1 MKKRVRIAITIL
13 FFLLLVSSY
22 WIFSRGIIPH
32 LNSNQAQVLQQEI
45 VKEIPPSVL
54 LGSARLSYAGGAAG
68 RGKNIELGMAR
79 IDGTVVSPGEEFS
92 FGKALGSVSEADGF
106 TKQRVFLNS
115 EVSMGLGGG
124 LCQVSTILFQ
134 SILSAGLPVTERRN
148 HTYSVSYYDTGLDA
162 TFADPG
168 PDLKFVNDTAYPIT
182 IRGRTENSVA
192 IFEIYGV
199 SDGRQVTIG
208 EAEVSRIVDISPTKY
223 IYVTERD
230 VDVPECVNSP
240 QIGYT
245 AHVPYDVLYSTGVM
259 KKEVFTSTYQPLQRV
274 CHVVVQSIASTTPE
288 RVGL

>member
-1 MKKRVRIAITIL
+1 M
-13 FFLLLVSSY
+13 
-22 WIFSRGIIPH
+22 
-32 LNSNQAQVLQQEI
+32 
-45 VKEIPPSVL
+45 
-54 LGSARLSYAGGAAG
+54 GSARLSYAGGALG
-68 RGKNIELGMAR
+68 RGKNIELGMIR
-79 IDGTVVSPGEEFS
+79 IDGTVVESGEEFS

-134 SILSAGLPVTERRN
+134 SVLHAGLPITERRN

-208 EAEVSRIVDISPTKY
+208 EVGVSQIVNISPTKY
-223 IYVTERD
+223 VYVTERD
-230 VDVPECVNSP
+230 KDTPECVNNP

-245 AHVPYDVLYSTGVM
+245 AQVPYDVLYETGVI

-274 CHVVVQSIASTTPE
+274 CHVVVQSIASTTPSST
-288 RVGL
+288 GL